1 MVKAKDT
8 LRRAKPQANK
18 KAKLKEKRTTRI
30 TANTPVGLCEDRL
43 TAFGGLL
50 ALAKMF
56 DLLDFEGEFNK
67 HYGAPK
73 RLPQLGHYRMV
84 SGILMLLFIG
94 FQRLGHFAYLR
105 GEVMLCGLLRVP
117 LLPVVTTFWRYLR
130 SLGIGQ
136 STSLLNLSG
145 ALRAKVWEQVK
156 YAPQKVEIN
165 IDTTTATV
173 YGNIEGSRK
182 GYNPKH
188 RGKKGLRP
196 VLCFLQ
202 ETREYLCGTQR
213 SGTTLSSGEVARQIR
228 QFRRLLP
235 SCVKTIL
242 VRADGEMIGWE
253 SVEACELEGFSFILG
268 NKRCDP
274 PFKKKSWYGHGEHE
288 YNDCVY
294 QPMGWK
300 QPVRFVAMRIGNEKV
315 QEKQLNLPE
324 IDGYRCRIFATNC
337 SSKPHQVVKEYDL
350 RADVENLIGEA
361 QREGILAIPSKSFQ
375 SHHAFFQIVM
385 LAYNLWRWMKLMAG
399 HFEAQ
404 KQSVKA
410 PQESKRITM
419 PDHTLRIARLKV
431 LFLAARI
438 QYHGHQDVVKYSI
451 HDDRTAGLVGFLKY
465 LDRKRL
471 GRPRA
476 A

>member
-1 MVKAKDT
+1 MVKHKGT
-8 LRRAKPQANK
+8 PKKVVKQVTKESRRNGKGTPK
-18 KAKLKEKRTTRI
+18 I
-30 TANTPVGLCEDRL
+30 TANTPVGICEERL

-50 ALAKMF
+50 ALVKMF
-56 DLLDFEGEFNK
+56 DLLDFEREFDN
-67 HYGAPK
+67 HYAAPK
-73 RLPQLGHYRMV
+73 RLPNLGHCRMV

-136 STSLLNLSG
+136 SASLLNMG
-145 ALRAKVWEQVK
+145 GVLRAKVWEQVK
-156 YAPQKVEIN
+156 YAPKKVEVN

-213 SGTTLSSGEVARQIR
+213 RGTTISAEEVARQIG

-235 SCVKTIL
+235 ACVQKVL
-242 VRADGEMIGWE
+242 VRGDGEMIGWE
-253 SVEACELEGFSFILG
+253 SVEACEKEGFSFIFG
-268 NKRCDP
+268 NKRSEP
-274 PFKKKSWYGHGEHE
+274 PFTKKGWYRHGEHE
-288 YNDCVY
+288 YNGCVH

-300 QPVRFVAMRIGNEKV
+300 QPVRFVAARIRDEKA

-324 IDGYRCRIFATNC
+324 MEGYVHRIFATNC
-337 SSKPHQVVKEYDL
+337 SGEPHRVVEEYDL

-361 QREGILAIPSKSFQ
+361 QLEGLLAIPSRSFQ

-399 HFEAQ
+399 HCED
-404 KQSVKA
+404 
-410 PQESKRITM
+410 EKRKGKVSEEKKHISI
-419 PDHTLRIARLKV
+419 PDHTLRIARLKM
-431 LFLAARI
+431 LFVAARI
-438 QYHGHQDVVKYSI
+438 QYHGHRDVVKYSI
-451 HDDRTAGLVGFLKY
+451 HDERTAGLVDFLKY

-471 GRPRA
+471 ERRRA

>member
-1 MVKAKDT
+1 MVKHKGT
-8 LRRAKPQANK
+8 PKKVVKQVTKESRRNGKGTPK
-18 KAKLKEKRTTRI
+18 I
-30 TANTPVGLCEDRL
+30 TANTPVGICEERL

-50 ALAKMF
+50 ALVKMF
-56 DLLDFEGEFNK
+56 DLLDFEREFDN
-67 HYGAPK
+67 HYAAPK
-73 RLPQLGHYRMV
+73 RLPNLGHCRMV

-94 FQRLGHFAYLR
+94 FLR

-136 STSLLNLSG
+136 SASLLNMG
-145 ALRAKVWEQVK
+145 GVLRAKVWEQVK
-156 YAPQKVEIN
+156 YAPKKVEVN

-213 SGTTLSSGEVARQIR
+213 RGTTISAEEVARQIG

-235 SCVKTIL
+235 ACVQKVL
-242 VRADGEMIGWE
+242 VRGDGEMIGWE
-253 SVEACELEGFSFILG
+253 SVEACEKEGFSFIFG
-268 NKRCDP
+268 NKRSEP
-274 PFKKKSWYGHGEHE
+274 PFTKKGWYRHGEHE
-288 YNDCVY
+288 YNGCVH

-300 QPVRFVAMRIGNEKV
+300 QPVRFVAARIRDEKA

-324 IDGYRCRIFATNC
+324 MEGYVHRIFATNC
-337 SSKPHQVVKEYDL
+337 SGEPHRVVEEYDL

-361 QREGILAIPSKSFQ
+361 QREGLLAIPSRSFQ

-399 HFEAQ
+399 HCED
-404 KQSVKA
+404 
-410 PQESKRITM
+410 EKRKGKVSEEKKHISI
-419 PDHTLRIARLKV
+419 PDHTLRIARLKM
-431 LFLAARI
+431 LFVAARI
-438 QYHGHQDVVKYSI
+438 QYHGHRDVVKYSI
-451 HDDRTAGLVGFLKY
+451 HDERTAGLVDFLKY

-471 GRPRA
+471 ERRRA

>member
-1 MVKAKDT
+1 MVKRQDT
-8 LRRAKPQANK
+8 PRQSNPQAPKNPK
-18 KAKLKEKRTTRI
+18 RSVKRTPKI
-30 TANTPVGLCEDRL
+30 TANTPVGYCEDRL

-50 ALAKMF
+50 ALEKMF
-56 DLLDFEGEFNK
+56 DLLDFEQEFQKN
-67 HYGAPK
+67 YAAPK
-73 RLPQLGHYRMV
+73 RLPLLGHYRMV

-105 GEVMLCGLLRVP
+105 GEVMLCGLLRVDS
-117 LLPVVTTFWRYLR
+117 LPVVTTFWRYLK

-136 STSLLNLSG
+136 SASLLKLSG

-156 YAPQKVEIN
+156 YAPKKVGIN

-182 GYNPKH
+182 GYNTKH

-213 SGTTLSSGEVARQIR
+213 RGATISAKEVARQIG

-235 SCVKTIL
+235 ACVQKVL
-242 VRADGEMIGWE
+242 VRGDGEMIGWE
-253 SVEACELEGFSFILG
+253 SVEACEKEGFSFIFG
-268 NKRCDP
+268 NKRCNP
-274 PFKKKSWYGHGEHE
+274 PFTKEGWYRHGEHE
-288 YNDCVY
+288 YNECVY
-294 QPMGWK
+294 QPIGWE
-300 QPVRFVAMRIGNEKV
+300 QPVRFVAMRIQDKKA
-315 QEKQLNLPE
+315 QEKQLTLPE
-324 IDGYRCRIFATNC
+324 IDGYVHRVFATNC
-337 SSKPHQVVKEYDL
+337 SEKAHKVVEEYDL

-361 QREGILAIPSKSFQ
+361 QREGLLAIPSKSFQ

-385 LAYNLWRWMKLMAG
+385 LSYNLWRWMKLMAG
-399 HFEAQ
+399 HSVAEKKSGKTSEEKEAI
-404 KQSVKA
+404 V
-410 PQESKRITM
+410 M
-419 PDHTLRIARLKV
+419 PDHTLRIARLKM
-431 LFLAARI
+431 LFVAARI
-438 QYHGHQDVVKYSI
+438 QCHGHRDVVKYSI
-451 HDDRTAGLVGFLKY
+451 HDDRTAGLVDFFKY

-471 GRPRA
+471 EKHMA

>member
-1 MVKAKDT
+1 MVKRQDT
-8 LRRAKPQANK
+8 PRQSNPQAQK
-18 KAKLKEKRTTRI
+18 KPNRKSRRTPKI
-30 TANTPVGLCEDRL
+30 TANTPVGICEDRL
-43 TAFGGLL
+43 TAFGGLM
-50 ALAKMF
+50 ALVKMF
-56 DLLDFEGEFNK
+56 DLLDFEREFNK
-67 HYGAPK
+67 YYGAPK

-136 STSLLNLSG
+136 SASLLNLSG
-145 ALRAKVWEQVK
+145 VLRAKVWEQVK
-156 YAPQKVEIN
+156 YAPKKVGVN

-213 SGTTLSSGEVARQIR
+213 RGTTLSSNEVARQIG

-235 SCVKTIL
+235 CCVQTVL
-242 VRADGEMIGWE
+242 VRGDGEMIGWE
-253 SVEACELEGFSFILG
+253 SVEACEKEGFSFIFG
-268 NKRCDP
+268 NKRSEP
-274 PFKKKSWYGHGEHE
+274 PFAKKGWYRHGEHE
-288 YNDCVY
+288 YNECVH
-294 QPMGWK
+294 QPMGWQ
-300 QPVRFVAMRIGNEKV
+300 QPVRFVAMRILNEKA
-315 QEKQLNLPE
+315 QEKQLNLLE
-324 IDGYRCRIFATNC
+324 MDGYVYRIFATNC
-337 SSKPHQVVKEYDL
+337 SGVPHRVVTEYDL

-361 QREGILAIPSKSFQ
+361 QREGLLAIPSRSFQ

-399 HFEAQ
+399 HCEEE
-404 KQSVKA
+404 KQPGKK
-410 PQESKRITM
+410 PLEKKQITM
-419 PDHTLRIARLKV
+419 PDHTLRIARLKM
-431 LFLAARI
+431 LFVAARI
-438 QYHGHQDVVKYSI
+438 QYHGHREVVRYSI
-451 HDDRTAGLVGFLKY
+451 HDDRTAGLLGFLKY

-471 GRPRA
+471 EGRRA

>member
-1 MVKAKDT
+1 MVKRQDT
-8 LRRAKPQANK
+8 PRQLNQQAQTNIKLRS
-18 KAKLKEKRTTRI
+18 KRISRI
-30 TANTPVGLCEDRL
+30 TANTPVGITDDRM

-50 ALAKMF
+50 ALVKMF
-56 DLLDFEGEFNK
+56 DLLDFEREFDR
-67 HYGAPK
+67 HYAAPK
-73 RLPQLGHYRMV
+73 RLPILGHYRMV
-84 SGILMLLFIG
+84 CGILMLLFIG

-105 GEVMLCGLLRVP
+105 GETMLCGFLRVP
-117 LLPVVTTFWRYLR
+117 QLPVVTTFWRYLR

-136 STSLLNLSG
+136 SASLLKLSG
-145 ALRAKVWEQVK
+145 ALRAKVWAQVK
-156 YAPQKVEIN
+156 YAPKKVEIN

-173 YGNIEGSRK
+173 YGKIEGSRK

-213 SGTTLSSGEVARQIR
+213 RGTTISAEEVARQIR

-235 SCVKTIL
+235 DCVQKVL
-242 VRADGEMIGWE
+242 VRGDGEMIGWE
-253 SVEACELEGFSFILG
+253 SVKACENEGFSFIFG

-274 PFKKKSWYGHGEHE
+274 PFPKRGWYKHGEHE
-288 YNDCVY
+288 YNECVY
-294 QPMGWK
+294 RPIGWK
-300 QPVRFVAMRIGNEKV
+300 SPARFVVMRIREK
-315 QEKQLNLPE
+315 EAEKKQLSLPE
-324 IDGYRCRIFATNC
+324 IDGYVFRVFATNC
-337 SSKPHQVVKEYDL
+337 TSASHRVVEEYDL

-361 QREGILAIPSKSFQ
+361 QREGLLAIPSRSFQ

-399 HFEAQ
+399 CAA
-404 KQSVKA
+404 SG
-410 PQESKRITM
+410 KRKGEISGGKKSITM
-419 PDHTLRIARLKV
+419 PDHTLRIARLKM
-431 LFLAARI
+431 LFVAARI
-438 QYHGHQDVVKYSI
+438 QYHGHRDVVRYST
-451 HDDRTAGLVGFLKY
+451 HDDRTEGLLDFLKY

-471 GRPRA
+471 EKRRA

>member
-1 MVKAKDT
+1 MVKRQDT
-8 LRRAKPQANK
+8 PQRSKQQAPEKP
-18 KAKLKEKRTTRI
+18 KRSERSRPKI

-56 DLLDFEGEFNK
+56 DLLDFEREFDK
-67 HYGAPK
+67 HYVAPK
-73 RLPQLGHYRMV
+73 RLPKLGHYRMV

-136 STSLLNLSG
+136 SASLLNLSG
-145 ALRAKVWEQVK
+145 VLRAKVWAQVK
-156 YAPQKVEIN
+156 YAPKKVEIN

-213 SGTTLSSGEVARQIR
+213 RGTTISAEEVARQIG
-228 QFRRLLP
+228 QFRGLLP
-235 SCVKTIL
+235 SCVQAVL
-242 VRADGEMIGWE
+242 VRGDGEMIGWE
-253 SVEACELEGFSFILG
+253 SVEACEKEGFSFIFG
-268 NKRCDP
+268 NKRSEP
-274 PFKKKSWYGHGEHE
+274 PFTKKGWYRHGEHE
-288 YNDCVY
+288 YNGCIH
-294 QPMGWK
+294 QPIGWK
-300 QPVRFVAMRIGNEKV
+300 RPIRFVAVRIKEEKAR
-315 QEKQLNLPE
+315 EKQLTLPE
-324 IDGYRCRIFATNC
+324 MDGYVYRIFATNC
-337 SSKPHQVVKEYDL
+337 SGAPHRVAEEYDL

-361 QREGILAIPSKSFQ
+361 QREGLLAIPSKSFQ

-399 HFEAQ
+399 HCEA
-404 KQSVKA
+404 KKK
-410 PQESKRITM
+410 PGKTPEKKDRITM
-419 PDHTLRIARLKV
+419 PDHTLRIARLKM
-431 LFLAARI
+431 LFVAARI
-438 QYHGHQDVVKYSI
+438 QYHGHRDVVKYSI
-451 HDDRTAGLVGFLKY
+451 HDERTAGLVNFLKY

-471 GRPRA
+471 ERRRA